1 MHSTSIQVTPA
12 DDLSNAD
19 GSGPSALPR
28 RDISSRLVPPKRRGG
43 KLCERKALLESLDE
57 TLQTQVTLIT
67 APAGYGKTT
76 LLAQWCDR
84 LQERQIAV
92 AYYAAL
98 ERDREPTVFLAMIAS
113 ALGNAGVDLG
123 DRPAFHDGKMREDI
137 ELDEILVALELAGQP
152 LILILDDFE
161 KINDA
166 AIAALMTTFIHAAP
180 AAVHLVIATR
190 SFPAIPLSTLELEGR
205 LRLID
210 TYQLK
215 FRPDELAWMLD
226 IDPGTPQLQEIAN
239 RTQGWPVTAE
249 LYRLWR
255 MRDRP
260 DQIRTTFGG
269 HVAEVQNYLAE
280 QLFSSL
286 PQPQFDLLV
295 EIADRDEVSADLVDA
310 MRERRDSAPLL
321 NAIAHVM
328 SSLMW
333 SGKEG
338 GHTVYRL
345 HPLLLEHLRQ
355 TLEQDPARRARLA
368 INASHWFLQRK
379 NFPEAVRTALASRD
393 AATIARV
400 TGALRPIH
408 IFVADG
414 ATVLRQILRELP
426 DDIIASH
433 PRLQIMAATAHFKAG
448 FFAESR
454 LMIDRIRHAT
464 DDFRNDPDGR
474 REWLVAEGNLIDL
487 IALCQ
492 TSRCSSRIE
501 ALYEVVIAAAADDP
515 IIWGAGEIVM
525 MLAWQVRGNF
535 AAAEAAIM
543 RARSIYNTVELSR
556 YSHTQILGHDVLIL
570 MARGQLRRA
579 VETIGSYQRQ
589 PGLEVP
595 GEASTPTLL
604 RLLLAAA
611 HYEQEFSDTA
621 VQALANSFA
630 EHSRAESWFDQ
641 YAIAYPVIMM
651 RLFMRDGLNA
661 VLTFIGEA
669 RARVHRTAIEAL
681 PDFLTFL
688 EIQYR
693 VRGGDLPGAEALAD
707 AVALPAC
714 ATATDLLAATRG
726 WREQDAAAEAHIR
739 LCFATGRLADGL
751 AVANRLTTA
760 AQRGGRLR
768 TEIKGLILSALVQPA
783 SEMEHLATADLLKA
797 VILAYPEGFVAPFAE
812 EGPPL
817 MPLIARLMAD
827 AGIDAYARRHL
838 EAIRRA
844 VGSAMGSVGGSQ
856 LTSRERQIVDYLSE
870 GLSNKVIGRRM
881 GVTDHTVKFH
891 LKKIFSKLE
900 VSSRRA
906 AVAKVLAT
914 DTTG

>member
-1 MHSTSIQVTPA
+1 MTPIQVPPA
-12 DDLSNAD
+12 EDPFHAD
-19 GSGPSALPR
+19 GSKPPALPR

-43 KLCERKALLESLDE
+43 RLCERKALLESLDE

-76 LLAQWCDR
+76 LLAQWCAR
-84 LQERQIAV
+84 LQERQIPV
-92 AYYAAL
+92 AYYAAS

-113 ALGNAGVDLG
+113 ALGNAGIDLG

-137 ELDEILVALELAGQP
+137 ELDEILLALELAGQP

-161 KINDA
+161 KINDPA
-166 AIAALMTTFIHAAP
+166 VTALMTTFIHAAP
-180 AAVHLVIATR
+180 AALHLVIATR
-190 SFPAIPLSTLELEGR
+190 TFPAIPLSALELEGR

-226 IDPGTPQLQEIAN
+226 IDPGTPQLQEIAR

-260 DQIRTTFGG
+260 DDARTTFGG

-286 PQPQFDLLV
+286 PQQQLELLV
-295 EIADRDEVSADLVDA
+295 EIADCDEVSADLVNA
-310 MRERRDSAPLL
+310 MRERQDSAPLL
-321 NAIAHVM
+321 NAVAQVM

-333 SGKEG
+333 TGREG
-338 GHTVYRL
+338 GNTVYRL

-355 TLEQDPARRARLA
+355 TLEQDPARRARLS
-368 INASHWFLQRK
+368 INASHWFLERR

-393 AATIARV
+393 AATMKRV
-400 TGALRPIH
+400 IGALRPIH

-426 DDIIASH
+426 VDIIAAH

-464 DDFRNDPDGR
+464 EDFRNDPNGHP
-474 REWLVAEGNLIDL
+474 EWLIAEGNLIDL

-501 ALYEVVIAAAADDP
+501 VLCDAMIAAAADDP

-535 AAAEAAIM
+535 DAAEAAII
-543 RARSIYNTVELSR
+543 RARNIYNTVELSR
-556 YSHTQILGHDVLIL
+556 YSHTQILGHEVLML
-570 MARGQLRRA
+570 MTRGHLRRT

-589 PGLEVP
+589 PGVEVP

-611 HYEQEFSDTA
+611 HYEQEFSDAA
-621 VQALANSFA
+621 VQALAGSFA

-641 YAIAYPVIMM
+641 YGIAYPIIMM
-651 RLFMRDGLNA
+651 RLFMRDGLAA
-661 VLTFIGEA
+661 VLTYIEEA
-669 RARVHRTAIEAL
+669 RARVQRTAIEAL
-681 PDFLTFL
+681 PDFLDFL

-693 VRGGDLPGAEALAD
+693 VRGGDVPGAEALARS
-707 AVALPAC
+707 VALKAC
-714 ATATDLLAATRG
+714 ATATDPLAATRG
-726 WREQDAAAEAHIR
+726 WREQDAAAEAYVR
-739 LCFATGRLADGL
+739 LCLADGCLADGL
-751 AVANRLTTA
+751 AVANRLTSA

-768 TEIKGLILSALVQPA
+768 TEIKGLILSALVQSA
-783 SEMEHLATADLLKA
+783 LEMPDMATADLMKA
-797 VILAYPEGFVAPFAE
+797 LILAYPEGFVAPFAE
-812 EGPPL
+812 EGARL
-817 MPLIARLMAD
+817 MPLVDRLLAD
-827 AGIDAYARRHL
+827 DRIDAYARRHL
-838 EAIRRA
+838 DAVRRA
-844 VGSAMGSVGGSQ
+844 IGSAMGNSGRSQ
-856 LTSRERQIVDYLSE
+856 LTSRERKIVDYLAE

-881 GVTDHTVKFH
+881 GITDHTVKFH
-891 LKKIFSKLE
+891 LKKVFSKLE

-906 AVAKVLAT
+906 AVAKALAA
-914 DTTG
+914 DGVA